1 MKGASIQ
8 EVYGNGFNVT
18 AFGELSPF
26 TIPKQTQPTVPD
38 YDTDTYPLSY
48 SYANVNDG
56 FGFSNLDDDYE
67 TVNPVK
73 QPNVQTNVAQIQ
85 STQTPTTQ
93 MTPIDYLLHKVL
105 NDEDCYKRLETHF
118 QTKLEKQ
125 MEQKINDKIEQF
137 ASSQLQQTQNGVG
150 VSVSSG
156 EGVGQLFVQLFQRIL
171 DFVITTDVIANLFV
185 VLIVAFLFLIV
196 IDLLKNVFK

>member
-56 FGFSNLDDDYE
+56 FGFSDLDDDYE
-67 TVNPVK
+67 TINPVK
-73 QPNVQTNVAQIQ
+73 QPNVQTNVA
-85 STQTPTTQ
+85 QTPTTQ

-137 ASSQLQQTQNGVG
+137 ALSQLQQTQSVG
-150 VSVSSG
+150 SD